1 MKYSVKTLVNELSPK
16 DLLSLCNEK
25 MLCAA
30 RDLAEFTKYGL
41 NANFIV
47 SLAHKCE
54 EYEKIISQPGR
65 DHRDYSRLETE
76 LKEALEKICK
86 YGRNIRLNMIITSSI
101 DHFMAKRGTTLPD
114 ITFYFE

>member
-86 YGRNIRLNMIITSSI
+86 TGRQIWAQYPSKYDNYVIYRPFYGKTRYY
-101 DHFMAKRGTTLPD
+101 AA
-114 ITFYFE
+114 